1 MKQIKRTIQIK
12 APVQRVYE
20 FLTQPTNLLSIWPNM
35 VSVSN
40 VVASKGGSHD
50 FDWEYRMVGFHFK
63 GHATTEEAQPGK
75 IARIRNEG
83 GIPSTFLWTYE
94 GLDGAGTRLTLD
106 VQYTIPAPVI
116 GKIAEALV
124 ARINERDA
132 DTMLAHLKDVM
143 EAGVATGV
151 GAGVAA
157 VRPH

>member
-20 FLTQPTNLLSIWPNM
+20 FLTQPANLLSIWPNM

-63 GHATTEEAQPGK
+63 GHAKTEEAQPGK
-75 IARIRNEG
+75 LVRVRNES
-83 GIPSTFLWTYE
+83 GIPSTFIWTYE

-106 VQYTIPAPVI
+106 LQYSIPAPVI
-116 GKIAEALV
+116 GKIAEAIV
-124 ARINERDA
+124 AKINERDA
-132 DTMLAHLKDVM
+132 DTLLANLKDVM
-143 EAGVATGV
+143 EAGAATGV
-151 GAGVAA
+151 GVSAA
-157 VRPH
+157 ARPH

>member
-20 FLTQPTNLLSIWPNM
+20 FLTQPANLLSIWPNM

-40 VVASKGGSHD
+40 VVATTGGSHD

-63 GHATTEEAQPGK
+63 GHAKTEVAQPGK
-75 IARIRNEG
+75 LVRMRNEG
-83 GIPSTFLWTYE
+83 GIPSTFIWTYE
-94 GLDGAGTRLTLD
+94 GLDGAGTKLSLD
-106 VQYTIPAPVI
+106 LQYTIPAPVI

-132 DTMLAHLKDVM
+132 DTLLANLKDVM
-143 EAGVATGV
+143 EAGATTGV
-151 GAGVAA
+151 SAGAAA
-157 VRPH
+157 RPH